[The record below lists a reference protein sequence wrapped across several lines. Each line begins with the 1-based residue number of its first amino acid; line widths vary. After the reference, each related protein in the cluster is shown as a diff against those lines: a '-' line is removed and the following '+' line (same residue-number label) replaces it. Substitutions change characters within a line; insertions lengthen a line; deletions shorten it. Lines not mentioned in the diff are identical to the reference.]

1 MLLIET
7 PVNCIAGI
15 LESDRPIALVPV
27 EGRNHAKE
35 IAVAVSDGGFGV
47 AVILDRSE
55 RLFVLVVGDA
65 SHTTELRCFV
75 RRYDAEIATDRHID
89 IEKVFC
95 WPGWLT
101 AMAHSQG
108 ANIGITLYCL

>member
-7 PVNCIAGI
+7 PVDRITEI
-15 LESDRPIALVPV
+15 LESDRPIALVPA
-27 EGRNHAKE
+27 ESRDRAKE

-55 RLFVLVVGDA
+55 RLFVLVVGDVG
-65 SHTTELRCFV
+65 HTAEHRRFV
-75 RRYDAEIATDRHID
+75 RRFGADIATDRHIA
-89 IEKVFC
+89 IEKVYC

-101 AMAHSQG
+101 AMAHSRG
-108 ANIGITLYCL
+108 ADIGPTL

>member
-7 PVNCIAGI
+7 AVDRISGI
-15 LESDRPIALVPV
+15 LGSDRPIALVPA
-27 EGRNHAKE
+27 ESRDRAKE
-35 IAVAVSDGGFGV
+35 IAGPARNAGFGV
-47 AVILDRSE
+47 AVIDDRS
-55 RLFVLVVGDA
+55 RGLLVMVIGDA

-75 RRYDAEIATDRHID
+75 RRYDAEIATDRHVA
-89 IEKVFC
+89 IEKVYC

-108 ANIGITLYCL
+108 ANIGITL